1 LKIKLVFKFVF
12 LNGDLLIKLIDFQP
26 LMIEFLSEQLV
37 LIFKFIQIK
46 FDIFKLFFFIVEN
59 VF

>member
-1 LKIKLVFKFVF
+1 M
-12 LNGDLLIKLIDFQP
+12 IKLIDFKP